1 MMWTVIS
8 DRLPWASGTTVGQE
22 QLAGCNITALVMA
35 GHLSP
40 VQPKTPKKPVV
51 PADEPADEPE
61 EQN

>member
-1 MMWTVIS
+1 MSWNVTS
-8 DRLPWASGTTVGQE
+8 RRLPWASGTTVTRE
-22 QLAGCNITALVMA
+22 ELAGCNIDALVAA

-40 VQPKTPKKPVV
+40 VQPKTTKKPAV

>member
-1 MMWTVIS
+1 MTWTVTS
-8 DRLPWASGTTVGQE
+8 HRLPWASGTVVGQDE
-22 QLAGCNITALVMA
+22 LAGCNIDALVTG

-40 VQPKTPKKPVV
+40 VQPKTTKKPVV